1 MFVHSEI
8 ADRQKEPWQQRQRV
22 LTQFWDVCRRG
33 LLSFHVLSFCFGS
46 KLQPNIVS
54 TSSDAHILVVAIIF
68 TVVIKELIHF
78 RETEQRWCQRIG
90 ELGKTWK
97 WAGWSSNVNFEH
109 WTISQKYGLSILS
122 RTRSVWHWALTIWQN
137 WLIIFTYFLVFPSM
151 FLLGQTTHI
160 SFLLGWK

>member
-33 LLSFHVLSFCFGS
+33 LLSFHVLPFCFGS

-68 TVVIKELIHF
+68 TVVIKELTSLQRNRAEVMSADRGI
-78 RETEQRWCQRIG
+78 RENMKVGRLVEQC
-90 ELGKTWK
+90 
-97 WAGWSSNVNFEH
+97 NFEQ
-109 WTISQKYGLSILS
+109 WTNSQKYGLSILS
-122 RTRSVWHWALTIWQN
+122 RTQSVRHWALTIWQN